1 MAIHKL
7 PRVISRSAL
16 PVTISILTLILYG
29 CEQKQETAKPASTET
44 TEQTPA
50 SKTERKESQA
60 ESNQETTNITS
71 GALDTPPPVNRP
83 IKYSPYPEQNFPNQV
98 FFGDTHLHTA
108 YSADAGLVG
117 ATTTP
122 DDAYRFAKG
131 ETVTSSNGLPARLQ
145 RPLDFLVVTDHAENL
160 GLPIALE
167 EENPVLQ
174 TNEWGKKIAETY
186 KPRTEEAR
194 LQAYIQWFGAVN
206 EPDGSDPMA
215 GTKFGETMWQRITK
229 AAEEH
234 NNPGAFTALI
244 GFEWTSGPDGNN
256 LHRNVIFRDGK
267 ELADQIVPISAYDT
281 SDPEEL
287 WKWMAVYEQKTGG
300 KLLAIP
306 HNGNLSNGL
315 MFDDV
320 TLSGKPLDANYAQR
334 RMQWEPV
341 YEVTQIKGDGE
352 AHPALS
358 PTDEFA
364 DYYTWDKGS
373 FGKERKT
380 PDMLPR
386 EYAREA
392 WKRGMAYEQKFGIN
406 PFKFGV
412 VGSTDSHTAL
422 STAQEE
428 NFFGKVTMVEPTADP
443 VRFDEAITGRFSPDD
458 PSDDLTHADA
468 LAAGIAA
475 VWARENTREAI
486 WDAFK
491 RKEVF
496 ATTGTRLRVRV
507 FGGFEFTAEDQERSD
522 FARHGYDKGVPMGG
536 DLAAAPADSVPSFLI
551 RALRDPDGA
560 NLDRVQIIK
569 GWVDADG
576 KTHERIWDVA
586 VSDDRK
592 IEADGRC
599 KTPVGDTVDVKNATY
614 TNSIGDPVL
623 AGYWKDPEFDPKQ
636 RAFYYVRVLEIPTPS
651 WIAFDEKIFGTK
663 APAHVKRK
671 QQERAYTS
679 PIWYTP

>member
-1 MAIHKL
+1 MQLNKL
-7 PRVISRSAL
+7 ILLGIVCSLSIVPGCDQEQNDKHAEKSQNQTATTEKSAL
-16 PVTISILTLILYG
+16 
-29 CEQKQETAKPASTET
+29 K
-44 TEQTPA
+44 
-50 SKTERKESQA
+50 R
-60 ESNQETTNITS
+60 
-71 GALDTPPPVNRP
+71 GALDAPPPVTRP
-83 IKYSPYPEQNFPNQV
+83 IKYSPYPEENFPNRV
-98 FFGDTHLHTA
+98 LFGDTHLHTA

-131 ETVTSSNGLPARLQ
+131 ETVISSNGLPARLQ

-160 GLPIALE
+160 GLPVALE

-174 TNEWGKKIAETY
+174 TNEWGKTIAETY

-206 EPDGSDPMA
+206 KPDGSDPMA
-215 GTKFGETMWQRITK
+215 GTKFGETMWKRITQ
-229 AAEEH
+229 AAEDH
-234 NNPGAFTALI
+234 NDPGAFTALI

-267 ELADQIVPISAYDT
+267 QLADKITPISAYDT
-281 SDPEEL
+281 ADPEML
-287 WKWMAVYEQKTGG
+287 WKWMADYEQRTGG
-300 KLLAIP
+300 NLLAIP

-320 TLSGKPLDANYAQR
+320 TLSGKPLDADYAKR
-334 RMQWEPV
+334 RMKWEPV

-358 PTDEFA
+358 PNDEFA

-373 FGKERKT
+373 FGEQRKT

-392 WKRGMAYEQKFGIN
+392 WKRGMAYEATLGVN

-412 VGSTDSHTAL
+412 VGSTDSHTGL
-422 STAQEE
+422 STAQEN

-443 VRFDEAITGRFSPDD
+443 VRFEEAITGRFSPDD

-468 LAAGIAA
+468 AAAGIAA

-486 WDAFK
+486 WDALK

-496 ATTGTRLRVRV
+496 ATTGTRIRVRV
-507 FGGFEFTAEDQERSD
+507 FGGFEFTQDDQYRSD
-522 FARHGYDKGVPMGG
+522 FAKHGYEKGVPMGG
-536 DLAAAPADSVPSFLI
+536 DLSDAPAGKVPSFLV

-586 VSDDRK
+586 VSDNRE
-592 IEADGRC
+592 IGPDGRC
-599 KTPVGDTVDVKNATY
+599 KTPVGDTVDVKSASY
-614 TNSIGDPVL
+614 SNSIGDPYL
-623 AGYWKDPEFDPKQ
+623 AAYWKDPEFDPKQ
-636 RAFYYVRVLEIPTPS
+636 RAFYYVRVIEIPTPS
-651 WIAFDEKIFGTK
+651 WIVFDEKIFGTK
-663 APAHVKRK
+663 APDRVKRK

>member
-1 MAIHKL
+1 MA
-7 PRVISRSAL
+7 RQAMTTSAQD
-16 PVTISILTLILYG
+16 S
-29 CEQKQETAKPASTET
+29 
-44 TEQTPA
+44 
-50 SKTERKESQA
+50 
-60 ESNQETTNITS
+60 
-71 GALDTPPPVNRP
+71 PPPLNRK
-83 IKYSPYPEQNFPNQV
+83 IAYSPYPEDNFPNQV
-98 FFGDTHLHTA
+98 FYGDTHLHTA

-167 EENPVLQ
+167 EDSAVLKEND
-174 TNEWGKKIAETY
+174 WGKKIVETFAS
-186 KPRTEEAR
+186 RTEEAR
-194 LQAYIQWFGAVN
+194 LKAYIQWFGAVN
-206 EPDGSDPMA
+206 TPDGADPMA
-215 GTKFGETMWQRITK
+215 GTPFGETMWKRITQ
-229 AAEEH
+229 AAEDH
-234 NNPGAFTALI
+234 NVPGAFSALI

-267 ELADQIVPISAYDT
+267 ALADKIVPISAYDT
-281 SDPEEL
+281 ADPEVL
-287 WKWMAVYEQKTGG
+287 WQWMADYEKDIGG

-320 TLSGKPLDANYAQR
+320 TLTGEPLDADYARR

-341 YEVTQIKGDGE
+341 YEITQIKGDGE
-352 AHPALS
+352 AHPMLS
-358 PTDEFA
+358 TTDEFA

-373 FGKERKT
+373 FGEQRKT
-380 PDMLPR
+380 PEMLPR

-392 WKRGMAYEQKFGIN
+392 WKRGMDYEAKLGAN

-422 STAQEE
+422 SSAQED

-443 VRFDEAITGRFSPDD
+443 VRFEEAITGRFSPDD

-468 LAAGIAA
+468 AAAGLAA
-475 VWARENTREAI
+475 VWARENTREAV
-486 WDAFK
+486 WDALK

-496 ATTGTRLRVRV
+496 ATTGTRIRVRV
-507 FGGFEFTAEDQERSD
+507 FAGFDFTAEDQDRSD
-522 FARHGYDKGVPMGG
+522 FARYGYQNGVPMGG
-536 DLAAAPADSVPSFLI
+536 DLTAAPVGKAPALLI

-560 NLDRVQIIK
+560 NLDRVQVIK
-569 GWVDADG
+569 GWVDGGG
-576 KTHERIWDVA
+576 KSQERIWDVA
-586 VSDDRK
+586 VSDSRE
-592 IEADGRC
+592 IRADGRC
-599 KTPVGDTVDVKNATY
+599 KTPVGDTVNVGNASY
-614 TNSIGDPVL
+614 TNSIGDPIL
-623 AGYWKDPEFDPKQ
+623 AAFWTDPEFDAAQ
-636 RAFYYVRVLEIPTPS
+636 RAFYYVRVIEIPTPT
-651 WIAFDEKIFGTK
+651 WIAFDEKFFGNK
-663 APAHVKRK
+663 APERARRK
-671 QQERAYTS
+671 NQERAYTS